1 MTTNSHQNHSPE
13 KWQTFFTGLLVFIGL
28 VYSVAAIFQWLTM
41 KEQARQMAEQSKTTN
56 QQLEVMKA
64 DIESNKA
71 NRSAE
76 FIFKFDEK
84 IYKPPSSQIRLAI
97 ESGKPILKTHG
108 GRFSSDDLNRY
119 LDIYETMHDVYV
131 KGLIDEEM
139 MDSAYGHVLGKA
151 YANREIQAYLG
162 EFRKE
167 DPAYYSGFEDLAKRM
182 KARNSK

>member
-1 MTTNSHQNHSPE
+1 MRDVKRVRTRNWNYE
-13 KWQTFFTGLLVFIGL
+13 LWQTLLTAGLFIIGAI
-28 VYSVAAIFQWLTM
+28 YTAAAIFQWQAM
-41 KEQARQMAEQSKTTN
+41 KQQAKTTD
-56 QQLEVMKA
+56 QQLNVMRA

-84 IYKPPSSQIRLAI
+84 IYKPPLSGIRLLI
-97 ESGKPILKTHG
+97 ESDKPILKEHG
-108 GRFSSDDLNRY
+108 GAFSTDDLDRY

-151 YANREIQAYLG
+151 YDNAEVKAYLS
-162 EFRKE
+162 EYRKE
-167 DPAYYSGFEDLAKRM
+167 DPDFYSGFEDLAKRM
-182 KARNSK
+182 KARAHQ